1 MKVLEFDLFD
11 GDAAA
16 RNDVGRDSVRI
27 LDGVP
32 TIAEAVVDARFA
44 GGPLI
49 VDTTTVNGV
58 RAVTLEVPGQGPLPL
73 LPSEALTLARALLSR
88 LAVVGF
94 PEEPAPA
101 ETATPE
107 PEQSRFVMGFAC
119 PCGVRWHLFAEDDRD
134 AFERDVAEHSET
146 CRAVA

>member
-49 VDTTTVNGV
+49 VDTTTVNGA

-73 LPSEALTLARALLSR
+73 LPSEALALARALLSR

-94 PEEPAPA
+94 PEEPTP
-101 ETATPE
+101 TAIAGQPVRIVAT
-107 PEQSRFVMGFAC
+107 FAC
-119 PCGVRWHLFAEDDRD
+119 PCGVRWDLAEDEDRAAFDRD
-134 AFERDVAEHSET
+134 VLEHRCDAE
-146 CRAVA
+146 AAA